1 VISVFTHPQQPITRQ
16 FVRQISQYEEAEF
29 NPDLNADLDGTVIKL
44 TLPDIT
50 RINRW
55 WVN

>member
-1 VISVFTHPQQPITRQ
+1 MSVFTHPQQPITRQ
-16 FVRQISQYEEAEF
+16 FVRQVSQYEEEEF
-29 NPDLNADLDGTVIKL
+29 NTELERDLEGTVIKL
-44 TLPDIT
+44 TLPGIA